1 MPSAVF
7 HSAKERFARLQDSTP
22 APGAYEVG
30 SKEKETELAGGA
42 AFKSDT
48 DRFWRGELMQ
58 RPGPAFYKPNVLP
71 KRRSFLLN
79 LRKKWV
85 G

>member
-7 HSAKERFARLQDSTP
+7 HSVEERFAKPEESTP
-22 APGAYEVG
+22 APGSYEVG
-30 SKEKETELAGGA
+30 SKEREREMVSGA
-42 AFKSDT
+42 VFRSDT
-48 DRFWRGELMQ
+48 ERLRGQHVQ
-58 RPGPAFYKPNVLP
+58 RPGPAFYRPSVLP

-79 LRKKWV
+79 LHQKWV